1 MIRRREGHHGEQPGG
16 EEADQDDQRPE
27 RLNEQQWHA
36 ANAGGRLVKE
46 RHHEANMR
54 AQCAGRVEDDQRE
67 DGADDGHRQD
77 DRLIVG
83 VFWQEKRYLLVH
95 LERLQAVVN
104 VNVRPPEEGGDQT
117 EEDGDGEQDDP
128 RGDGGHKVND
138 KGGDEAA
145 HQCHRPHDGHLLVGV
160 ADVTD
165 DLLQWNVRG
174 DEVVER
180 VA

>member
-1 MIRRREGHHGEQPGG
+1 M
-16 EEADQDDQRPE
+16 
-27 RLNEQQWHA
+27 
-36 ANAGGRLVKE
+36 
-46 RHHEANMR
+46 
-54 AQCAGRVEDDQRE
+54 
-67 DGADDGHRQD
+67 
-77 DRLIVG
+77 
-83 VFWQEKRYLLVH
+83 
-95 LERLQAVVN
+95 
-104 VNVRPPEEGGDQT
+104 
-117 EEDGDGEQDDP
+117 
-128 RGDGGHKVND
+128 ND